1 MVGLN
6 SRILCILLRFNFSTS
21 MFFSQGFIRH
31 LSEPEGSYDIGSVH
45 LSVRLSIYLE
55 F

>member
-6 SRILCILLRFNFSTS
+6 SGILCILLRFNFSTS
-21 MFFSQGFIRH
+21 TFFSQGFIRH

-45 LSVRLSIYLE
+45 PSVRLSIYLE